1 MVDVSQ
7 ESPGHRRYGGCGER
21 SGEWP
26 SPHQTKKE
34 VTTME
39 YAKPE
44 LVIVGTATA
53 LVLGGLFGYD
63 DNPNPFMERIPEGI
77 PLDLDD

>member
-1 MVDVSQ
+1 VS
-7 ESPGHRRYGGCGER
+7 GR
-21 SGEWP
+21 WP
-26 SPHQTKKE
+26 LPHHEKKE

-53 LVLGGLFGYD
+53 LVLGSIKGTD
-63 DNPNPFMERIPEGI
+63 DNPNPLTERAVGNV
-77 PLDLDD
+77 PLGLDD